1 MKWKCTLVLLCVNS
15 VHVLSV
21 LSRMHGMN
29 HRTRRSRFG
38 VHARWMDGW
47 RVGAPATRPPHTRA
61 RSGHTHAR
69 TMAFILGGFSHLFA
83 FKGAFQAEV
92 RASSRETRR
101 PPASR
106 MTTTTTTKGDATRAA
121 TDEWNG
127 MDDDDDDA
135 GGCG

>member
-1 MKWKCTLVLLCVNS
+1 MLFETKCPLCVNS
-15 VHVLSV
+15 VHPEWNGSPVLV
-21 LSRMHGMN
+21 LVVV
-29 HRTRRSRFG
+29 HRG
-38 VHARWMDGW
+38 VDDGW
-47 RVGAPATRPPHTRA
+47 GAGTPPHTRA

-69 TMAFILGGFSHLFA
+69 TMAFILGGFSHIFA

-101 PPASR
+101 LSASW
-106 MTTTTTTKGDATRAA
+106 MTTTTTATAKATRRVRRL
-121 TDEWNG
+121 TFG

>member
-1 MKWKCTLVLLCVNS
+1 MCKQCTCAIRTIQDAWNESPHPS
-15 VHVLSV
+15 VSV
-21 LSRMHGMN
+21 RG
-29 HRTRRSRFG
+29 
-38 VHARWMDGW
+38 ARAMDGW